1 MNMYTEVFMEEIVS
15 QTFNNFDKDQM
26 ANSFLS
32 VEIFE
37 IFKLS
42 LKASLLRQ
50 SEKVINLPS

>member
-1 MNMYTEVFMEEIVS
+1 MEEIVS
-15 QTFNNFDKDQM
+15 QTLNNFDKDQM

-50 SEKVINLPS
+50 SDKVINLPS